1 MYFMKKFSIMI
12 DISHL
17 TKRYEIESVLD
28 DVSLTIARSEVVS
41 IIGHSGSGKS
51 TLLRCIAGLEPY
63 ESGVI
68 KVDVQK
74 KDGYEGIGMVFKE
87 NNLFPHLTIMQ
98 NLVLAP
104 VHVLGMK
111 KEDARELAEE
121 ILDNVGIWNKK
132 DEYPASLSSGQ
143 VQRAAIARSLMMKPE
158 VLLLDEPTSSLDPV
172 SANEVFNVLDKLKK
186 QGMTIVLVTHNID
199 FARSI
204 SDRIVFMD
212 MGRICEVGTPSELID
227 HPKERKTLHFINYC
241 VNMVYDIPAPK
252 FDHPQ
257 LNARIED
264 FCRRYRLPVK
274 DTYSAQLVVEEL
286 LNLLPL
292 DNGLRLVLSKNDKGL
307 VIEAVLE
314 DSERTYISEE
324 DMADDLSFMIIS
336 SKCTSI
342 DETVNESGEK
352 IIRLTLKENKR

>member
-1 MYFMKKFSIMI
+1 MI
-12 DISHL
+12 DISHI
-17 TKRYEIESVLD
+17 TKRYGTQQVLD
-28 DVSLTIARSEVVS
+28 DVSLSIAGNEVVS

-63 ESGVI
+63 ESGALRVETR
-68 KVDVQK
+68 K

-87 NNLFPHLTIMQ
+87 NNLFPHLTVLQ
-98 NLVLAP
+98 NLMLAP
-104 VHVLGMK
+104 VEVLGMQ
-111 KEDARELAEE
+111 KEQAREMAEE
-121 ILDNVGIWNKK
+121 ILDNVGIWNKMN
-132 DEYPASLSSGQ
+132 DYPSSLSSGQ
-143 VQRAAIARSLMMKPE
+143 AQRAAIARSLMMNPD

-212 MGRICEVGTPSELID
+212 MGTICEVGSPGELID
-227 HPKERKTLHFINYC
+227 HPKERKTLQFINYC

-292 DNGLRLVLSKNDKGL
+292 EDGLKLVMSKNDKGI
-307 VIEAVLE
+307 VIEAILKSAGITFLSE
-314 DSERTYISEE
+314 DTLT
-324 DMADDLSFMIIS
+324 DNLSYMIIS
-336 SKCTSI
+336 SKCSAI
-342 DETVNESGEK
+342 EETVNESDEK
-352 IIRLTLKENKR
+352 VIRLTLKENKK

>member
-1 MYFMKKFSIMI
+1 MYFIKKPSIMI
-12 DISHL
+12 DISHI
-17 TKRYEIESVLD
+17 TKRYGTQQVLD
-28 DVSLTIARSEVVS
+28 DVSLSIAGNEVVS

-63 ESGVI
+63 ESGALRVEARN
-68 KVDVQK
+68 
-74 KDGYEGIGMVFKE
+74 KDGYDGIGMVFKE
-87 NNLFPHLTIMQ
+87 NNLFPHLTVMQ

-104 VHVLGMK
+104 VQVLGMK
-111 KEDARELAEE
+111 SEEARTMAEE

-132 DEYPASLSSGQ
+132 EEYPHALSSGQ
-143 VQRAAIARSLMMKPE
+143 AQRAAIARSLMMKPD

-212 MGRICEVGTPSELID
+212 KGRICEVGSPGQLID
-227 HPKERKTLHFINYC
+227 HPKEPETLQFINYC

-264 FCRRYRLPVK
+264 FCSRYRLPVK

-292 DNGLRLVLSKNDKGL
+292 DDGLRLVLSKNDRGL
-307 VIEAVLE
+307 VIEAILK
-314 DSERTYISEE
+314 DSGRSCLSDADI
-324 DMADDLSFMIIS
+324 ADDLSYMIIS
-336 SKCTSI
+336 SKCASI
-342 DETVNESGEK
+342 EEIVNDNDEKV
-352 IIRLTLKENKR
+352 IRLTLKESKR

>member
-1 MYFMKKFSIMI
+1 MI

-17 TKRYEIESVLD
+17 TKRYGVECVLD
-28 DVSLTIARSEVVS
+28 NVSLNIARNEVLS

-51 TLLRCIAGLEPY
+51 TLLRCIAGLETY
-63 ESGVI
+63 ESGAI
-68 KVDVQK
+68 KVDASK
-74 KDGYEGIGMVFKE
+74 RDGYEGIGMVFKE
-87 NNLFPHLTIMQ
+87 SNLFPHLTIMQ

-104 VHVLGMK
+104 VQVLGMK
-111 KEDARELAEE
+111 KEDAMMMAEE

-132 DEYPASLSSGQ
+132 DEYPAALSSGQ
-143 VQRAAIARSLMMKPE
+143 VQRAAIARSLMMKPD
-158 VLLLDEPTSSLDPV
+158 VLLFDEPTSSLDPV

-212 MGRICEVGTPSELID
+212 MGKICEIGTPSELID

-241 VNMVYDIPAPK
+241 VNMVYDIHAPK

-264 FCRRYRLPVK
+264 FCRRYRLPLK

-286 LNLLPL
+286 INLLPL
-292 DNGLRLVLSKNDKGL
+292 DNGLRLILSKNDNGL
-307 VIEAVLE
+307 VIEAILE
-314 DSERTYISEE
+314 DSTKTYLSEE
-324 DMADDLSFMIIS
+324 YVADDLSYMIIS
-336 SKCTSI
+336 NKCSSI
-342 DETVNESGEK
+342 EEAVNETKEK
-352 IIRLTLKENKR
+352 VIRLTLNQSKK

>member
-1 MYFMKKFSIMI
+1 MI

-17 TKRYEIESVLD
+17 TKIYGAECVLD
-28 DVSLTIARSEVVS
+28 NVSLKISGSEVVS

-63 ESGVI
+63 DSGTINVHAH
-68 KVDVQK
+68 KR
-74 KDGYEGIGMVFKE
+74 DGYDGIGMVFKE

-98 NLVLAP
+98 NLILAP
-104 VHVLGMK
+104 VQVLGMK
-111 KEDARELAEE
+111 KEEAIGLAEE
-121 ILDNVGIWNKK
+121 VLDNVGIWNKK
-132 DEYPASLSSGQ
+132 DEYPAALSSGQ
-143 VQRAAIARSLMMKPE
+143 AQRAAIARSLMMKPD

-199 FARSI
+199 FARAI

-212 MGRICEVGTPSELID
+212 IGRICEIGTPGELID

-264 FCRRYRLPVK
+264 FCRRYRLPLK

-286 LNLLPL
+286 INLLPL
-292 DNGLRLVLSKNDKGL
+292 DNGLRLILSKADKGV
-307 VIEAVLE
+307 VIEAILE
-314 DSERTYISEE
+314 DTGKTYLSEE
-324 DMADDLSFMIIS
+324 DIANDLSYMIIS
-336 SKCTSI
+336 SKCSAI
-342 DETVNESGEK
+342 EESVNEDNEK
-352 IIRLTLKENKR
+352 IIRLTLKENKK

>member
-1 MYFMKKFSIMI
+1 MHFMKKFSIMI

-17 TKRYEIESVLD
+17 TKRYGVECVLD
-28 DVSLTIARSEVVS
+28 NVSLNIARNEVVS

-63 ESGVI
+63 ESGII
-68 KVDVQK
+68 KVDAQK
-74 KDGYEGIGMVFKE
+74 TDGYEGIGMVFKE
-87 NNLFPHLTIMQ
+87 SNLFPHLTIMQ

-104 VHVLGMK
+104 VQVLGMK
-111 KEDARELAEE
+111 KEDAMMMAEE

-132 DEYPASLSSGQ
+132 DEYPAALSSGQ
-143 VQRAAIARSLMMKPE
+143 VQRAAIARSLMMKPD
-158 VLLLDEPTSSLDPV
+158 VLLFDEPTSSLDPV

-186 QGMTIVLVTHNID
+186 QGMTIILVTHNID

-212 MGRICEVGTPSELID
+212 MGKICEIGTPSELID

-264 FCRRYRLPVK
+264 FCRRYRLPLK

-286 LNLLPL
+286 INLLLL
-292 DNGLRLVLSKNDKGL
+292 DNGLRLILSKNDKGL
-307 VIEAVLE
+307 VIEAILK
-314 DSERTYISEE
+314 DSGREYLSEE
-324 DMADDLSFMIIS
+324 NIADDLIYMIIS
-336 SKCTSI
+336 NKCASI
-342 DETVNESGEK
+342 EETVNESDEK
-352 IIRLTLKENKR
+352 VIRLTLKESKK

>member
-1 MYFMKKFSIMI
+1 MHFMKKFSIMI

-17 TKRYEIESVLD
+17 TKRYGVECVLD
-28 DVSLTIARSEVVS
+28 NVSLNIARNEVVS

-63 ESGVI
+63 ESGII
-68 KVDVQK
+68 KVDAQK
-74 KDGYEGIGMVFKE
+74 TDGYEGIGMVFKE
-87 NNLFPHLTIMQ
+87 SNLFPHLTIMQ

-104 VHVLGMK
+104 VQVLGMK
-111 KEDARELAEE
+111 KEDAMMMAEE

-132 DEYPASLSSGQ
+132 DEYPAALSSGQ
-143 VQRAAIARSLMMKPE
+143 VQRAAIARSLMMKPD
-158 VLLLDEPTSSLDPV
+158 VLLFDEPTSSLDPV

-186 QGMTIVLVTHNID
+186 QGITIILVTHNID

-212 MGRICEVGTPSELID
+212 MGKICEIGTPSELID

-264 FCRRYRLPVK
+264 FCRRYRLPLK

-286 LNLLPL
+286 INLLPL
-292 DNGLRLVLSKNDKGL
+292 DNGLRLILSKNDKGL
-307 VIEAVLE
+307 VIEAILK
-314 DSERTYISEE
+314 DSGREYLSEE
-324 DMADDLSFMIIS
+324 NIADDLSYMIIS
-336 SKCTSI
+336 NKCASI
-342 DETVNESGEK
+342 EEIVNETNEK
-352 IIRLTLKENKR
+352 VIRLTLKESNK